1 MPTETFAPK
10 ENGQTEKAS
19 EPVLTEEDEG
29 ARNLAHLHRQDVRRF
44 KRWLAVYL
52 ISLVVLTPIWIV
64 TQYQTADGW
73 PKHLSSRSRNPG
85 DWDPW
90 IIWVALV
97 GGVLV
102 VMAGLRAYAD
112 HADRADEIGR
122 EAGARRRTEG
132 R

>member
-10 ENGQTEKAS
+10 ESGQTEKAS
-19 EPVLTEEDEG
+19 EPVLTEDDEG
-29 ARNLAHLHRQDVRRF
+29 ARNLAHRHRQNVRRF

-52 ISLVVLTPIWIV
+52 MSLVVLTPIWIV

-73 PKHLSSRSRNPG
+73 PKHLSTRSRNPG

-90 IIWVALV
+90 IIWLALV

-112 HADRADEIGR
+112 RGGTEDETR
-122 EAGARRRTEG
+122 PLRRD
-132 R
+132 